1 MTILG
6 IETSCDETAAAII
19 EASGGLKKPRF
30 KVLSNVVS
38 SQVKIHAKYGGVV
51 PTLAK
56 REHQKNLIPIL
67 MEALKG
73 TGLAKSKINPIAE
86 QSTLRGRNQKSK
98 IQLKIQKEVAAI
110 LEREEK
116 LRARFKKYI
125 VPMKPP
131 RIDLIAVTIGPGLE
145 PALWVGVNFAKALAL
160 LWNKPV
166 IPVNH
171 LEGHIYSNWLQ
182 LIAVNSNYQLPITK
196 RFTNRKIEFP
206 ALCLIVSGGHTELIL
221 MRGYGKS
228 QLLGETRDDAAGE
241 AYDKVARL
249 LGLGFPGGPAIDAIA
264 SKLPITPPTPS
275 LLAGKAGLR
284 RTGNYQLPI
293 NLPRPMIHTK
303 DYDFSFAGLKTAV
316 LYLIRDLNEAGIK
329 KLPIEAIAKEFQ
341 DAVIEVLVTKTM
353 RAAKEYK
360 AKTVMISGGVAAN
373 SGLRQSFANYSNDYK
388 ILFPPQELTTD
399 NAAMIAMAGYIN
411 YQLGKAFNFENIK
424 ADANLTLQSFKI

>member
-1 MTILG
+1 MRILG

-19 EASGGLKKPRF
+19 EATGGLKKPRF
-30 KVLSNVVS
+30 KILSNVVS
-38 SQVKIHAKYGGVV
+38 SQIKIHAKYGGVV

-56 REHQKNLIPIL
+56 REHQKNLVPIL
-67 MEALKG
+67 MEALKRG
-73 TGLAKSKINPIAE
+73 GPAKSKINPVPE
-86 QSTLRGRNQKSK
+86 QSTVRGRNQKSK
-98 IQLKIQKEVAAI
+98 IQLKIQKEIAAI
-110 LEREEK
+110 LEREKK
-116 LRARFKKYI
+116 LRARFEKFI

-145 PALWVGVNFAKALAL
+145 PALWVGVNFAKALSL
-160 LWNKPV
+160 LWNKPI

-171 LEGHIYSNWLQ
+171 LEGHIYSNWLEP
-182 LIAVNSNYQLPITK
+182 IGEIRNSKFEIRNNFI
-196 RFTNRKIEFP
+196 NRSIEFP
-206 ALCLIVSGGHTELIL
+206 ALCLIVSGGHTELML
-221 MRGYGKS
+221 MRGYGKY

-264 SKLPITPPTPS
+264 SKLPIT
-275 LLAGKAGLR
+275 
-284 RTGNYQLPI
+284 NYQLPI
-293 NLPRPMIHTK
+293 KLPRPMINTK

-316 LYLIRDLNEAGIK
+316 LYLIRDLNEAGIR
-329 KLPIEAIAKEFQ
+329 KLPMEAIAKEFQ

-360 AKTVMISGGVAAN
+360 AKTVMISGGVSAN
-373 SGLRQSFANYSNDYK
+373 SGLRKSFANYSNDYK

-411 YQLGKAFNFENIK
+411 YQLGKSANFENIK
-424 ADANLTLQSFKI
+424 ADANLTLESFKI